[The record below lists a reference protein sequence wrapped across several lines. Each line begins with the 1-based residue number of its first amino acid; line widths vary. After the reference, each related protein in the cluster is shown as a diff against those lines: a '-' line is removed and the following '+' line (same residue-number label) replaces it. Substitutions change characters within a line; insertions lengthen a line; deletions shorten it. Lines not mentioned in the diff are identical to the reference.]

1 MQCQQK
7 FRSPSSKFFTLGLS
21 LLLFIGCSNSSI
33 FTGLDHPDTEKIAA
47 YSGEKLLASLEVN
60 IHSPAF
66 YRVLTVVQREK
77 ILSTLNSMIAREE
90 EVLTAGAS
98 SRILAQSTKA
108 AIELLIHSDPLVYD
122 MIYNFADPA
131 LSALTLSGIT
141 MDELYQ
147 VYTDSI
153 TKLLRHGVENALD
166 TMTFA
171 FYNLYRISN
180 YYNKAVDSSPY
191 GVYSGGDLQ
200 TYLLAG
206 IIGGL
211 VSSTQKIVKAFYLDF
226 QAIAKELSDAYYR
239 LINENTFD
247 EGILTQLFEYLA
259 QELETPMESIVSAYK
274 LELDFIAK
282 IFEAMADNAGY
293 NLLAQNTASTIRS
306 WGN

>member
-7 FRSPSSKFFTLGLS
+7 FRSLSSKFFTLSLS
-21 LLLFIGCSNSSI
+21 LLLFFGCSNNSI
-33 FTGLDHPDTEKIAA
+33 FTGLDHPDTEKIAT

-77 ILSTLNSMIAREE
+77 ILSTLNSMIAKEE
-90 EVLTAGAS
+90 EVLAEGTS

-108 AIELLIHSDPLVYD
+108 AVELLIYSDPLVYD

-131 LSALTLSGIT
+131 LSALTLSGTT
-141 MDELYQ
+141 MDDLYQ

-166 TMTFA
+166 AMALA

-191 GVYSGGDLQ
+191 GMYSGGDLQ
-200 TYLLAG
+200 TYLLSG

-211 VSSTQKIVKAFYLDF
+211 VSSVQKIAKALYLDF
-226 QAIAKELSDAYYR
+226 QTISKELSDAYYR

-247 EGILTQLFEYLA
+247 EDVVNQLFEYLA
-259 QELETPMESIVSAYK
+259 QELETPMESIISAYK
-274 LELDFIAK
+274 AELDFIAE
-282 IFEAMADNAGY
+282 IFEAMANNAGY
-293 NLLAQNTASTIRS
+293 NLLAKNTASTIKS

>member
-7 FRSPSSKFFTLGLS
+7 FRSLSSKFFTLSLS
-21 LLLFIGCSNSSI
+21 LLLFFGCSNNSI
-33 FTGLDHPDTEKIAA
+33 FTGLDHPDTEKIAT

-77 ILSTLNSMIAREE
+77 ILSTLNSMIAKEE
-90 EVLTAGAS
+90 EVLAEGTS

-108 AIELLIHSDPLVYD
+108 AVELLIYSDPLVYD

-131 LSALTLSGIT
+131 LSALTLSGTT
-141 MDELYQ
+141 MDDLYQ

-153 TKLLRHGVENALD
+153 TKLLQHGVENALD
-166 TMTFA
+166 AMALA

-191 GVYSGGDLQ
+191 GMYSGGDLQ
-200 TYLLAG
+200 TYLLSG

-211 VSSTQKIVKAFYLDF
+211 VSSVQKIAKALYLDF
-226 QAIAKELSDAYYR
+226 QTISKELSDAYYR

-247 EGILTQLFEYLA
+247 EDVVNQLFEYLA
-259 QELETPMESIVSAYK
+259 QELETPMESIISAYK
-274 LELDFIAK
+274 AELDFIAE
-282 IFEAMADNAGY
+282 IFEAMANNAGY
-293 NLLAQNTASTIRS
+293 NLLAKNTASTIKS

>member
-7 FRSPSSKFFTLGLS
+7 FRSLSSKFFTLSLS
-21 LLLFIGCSNSSI
+21 LLLFFGCSNNSI
-33 FTGLDHPDTEKIAA
+33 FTGLDHPDTEKIAT

-77 ILSTLNSMIAREE
+77 ILSTLNSMIAKEE
-90 EVLTAGAS
+90 EVLAEGTS

-108 AIELLIHSDPLVYD
+108 AVELLIYSDPLVYD

-131 LSALTLSGIT
+131 LSALTLSGTT
-141 MDELYQ
+141 MDDLYQ

-166 TMTFA
+166 AMALA

-191 GVYSGGDLQ
+191 GMYSGGDLQ
-200 TYLLAG
+200 TYLLSG

-211 VSSTQKIVKAFYLDF
+211 VSSVQKIAKALYLDF
-226 QAIAKELSDAYYR
+226 QTISKELSDAYYR

-247 EGILTQLFEYLA
+247 EDVVNQLFEYLA
-259 QELETPMESIVSAYK
+259 QELETPMESIISAYK
-274 LELDFIAK
+274 TELDFIAE
-282 IFEAMADNAGY
+282 IFEAMANNAGY
-293 NLLAQNTASTIRS
+293 NLLAKNTASTIKS

>member
-7 FRSPSSKFFTLGLS
+7 FRSLSSKFFTLSLS
-21 LLLFIGCSNSSI
+21 LLLFFGCSNNSI
-33 FTGLDHPDTEKIAA
+33 FTGLDHPDTEKIAT

-77 ILSTLNSMIAREE
+77 ILSTLNSMIAKEE
-90 EVLTAGAS
+90 EVLAEGTS

-108 AIELLIHSDPLVYD
+108 AVELLIYSDPLVYD

-131 LSALTLSGIT
+131 LSALTLSGTT

-153 TKLLRHGVENALD
+153 TKLLQHGVENALD
-166 TMTFA
+166 AMA
-171 FYNLYRISN
+171 LAVYNLYRISN

-191 GVYSGGDLQ
+191 GMYSGGDLQ
-200 TYLLAG
+200 TYLLSG

-211 VSSTQKIVKAFYLDF
+211 VSSVQKIAKALYLDF
-226 QAIAKELSDAYYR
+226 QTISKELSDAYYR

-247 EGILTQLFEYLA
+247 EDVVNQLFEYLA
-259 QELETPMESIVSAYK
+259 QELETPMESIISAYK
-274 LELDFIAK
+274 AELDFIAE
-282 IFEAMADNAGY
+282 IFEAMANNAGY
-293 NLLAQNTASTIRS
+293 NLLAKNTASTIKS

>member
-7 FRSPSSKFFTLGLS
+7 FRSLSSKFFTLSLS
-21 LLLFIGCSNSSI
+21 LLLFFGCSNNSI
-33 FTGLDHPDTEKIAA
+33 FTGLDHPDTEKIAT

-77 ILSTLNSMIAREE
+77 ILSTLNSMIAKEE
-90 EVLTAGAS
+90 EVLAEGTS

-108 AIELLIHSDPLVYD
+108 AVELLIYSDPLVYD

-131 LSALTLSGIT
+131 LSALTLSGTT

-153 TKLLRHGVENALD
+153 TKLLQHGVENALD
-166 TMTFA
+166 AMALA

-191 GVYSGGDLQ
+191 GMYSGGDLQ
-200 TYLLAG
+200 TYLLSG

-211 VSSTQKIVKAFYLDF
+211 VSSVQKIAKALYLDF
-226 QAIAKELSDAYYR
+226 QTIAKELSDAYYR

-247 EGILTQLFEYLA
+247 EDVVNQLFEYLA
-259 QELETPMESIVSAYK
+259 QELETPMESIISAYK
-274 LELDFIAK
+274 AELDFIAE
-282 IFEAMADNAGY
+282 IFEAMANNAGY
-293 NLLAQNTASTIRS
+293 NLLAENTASTIKS